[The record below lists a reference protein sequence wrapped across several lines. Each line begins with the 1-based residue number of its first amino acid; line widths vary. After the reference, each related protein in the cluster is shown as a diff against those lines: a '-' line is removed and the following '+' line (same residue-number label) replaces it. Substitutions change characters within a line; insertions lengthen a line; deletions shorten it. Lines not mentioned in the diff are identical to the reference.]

1 MNRNN
6 TLGRLIVFIVVGLI
20 VGGIL
25 GEALGALFGQ
35 IGIMSGGSIDN
46 PVRNFFVKAFEL
58 DLGFR
63 DGWAIDLYLVK
74 FRLGVGFKFNAC
86 SILGLLASLYVM
98 KWSKS

>member
-6 TLGRLIVFIVVGLI
+6 NVGRLIVFIVVGLI

-86 SILGLLASLYVM
+86 SILGMLASLYVM
-98 KWSKS
+98 KWSKT

>member
-6 TLGRLIVFIVVGLI
+6 NLGRLIVFIVVGLI

-98 KWSKS
+98 KWSKT